1 MAESTRERE
10 QQHGVVRGMVALL
23 EALGSAVSMAVG
35 QQGRNQNGNAS
46 HSERDL
52 VEDLD
57 LVLEP
62 DRYTEY
68 SEELVDGSRVV
79 RNFENGSVRLENTVS
94 GVIQEERKDGS
105 LVVSLPT
112 GRVLFQQF
120 AGEPLL
126 VYDTESETPP
136 RLAQVGY
143 VHLPGN
149 QEETVAYYFQEDD
162 VSHLIE
168 LETLRYFRLTRGF

>member
-1 MAESTRERE
+1 MATEQREE
-10 QQHGVVRGMVALL
+10 QQGVVRGMIALL
-23 EALGSAVSMAVG
+23 EALGSAVSMSVS
-35 QQGRNQNGNAS
+35 QGSGDRNGNS
-46 HSERDL
+46 SPDL

-57 LVLEP
+57 LILEP
-62 DRYTEY
+62 DSYTEY

-94 GVIQEERKDGS
+94 GVIQEERRDGS

-112 GRVLFQQF
+112 GQVIFQQF

-126 VYDTESETPP
+126 VYDTESDAPP
-136 RLAQVGY
+136 MLAQVGY
-143 VHLPGN
+143 IQLPGN
-149 QEETVAYYFQEDD
+149 QEETAAYYFQEGQ

-168 LETLRYFRLTRGF
+168 LETLRYFRLAPGA